1 MEERNKYPFEV
12 YITPDALDRGHHWLT
27 VQLRNRS
34 TEPLTDVSATLF
46 TYNSHD
52 IDVLP
57 SGSFHFLKELYP
69 KDSAALNFHVFAN
82 HSGRLYL
89 HVTAYSNGTL
99 VSWYS
104 PDQDLHLIEDP
115 AEIKTFFA
123 NRPHWAYEET
133 IETETIVYANQEV
146 QNLTLEI
153 AARPPSKA
161 HTLMDVIDIDFVAQG
176 ETKKYVSQLYASEEG
191 TYLLTARLFHDKKLI
206 NSQHTSCFV
215 APFEE

>member
-1 MEERNKYPFEV
+1 MEERNKYPFEINV
-12 YITPDALDRGHHWLT
+12 TPDALDRGHHWLT
-27 VQLRNRS
+27 IQLKNRS

-57 SGSFHFLKELYP
+57 SGSFHFLKELHP
-69 KDSAALNFHVFAN
+69 KDTAALNFHVFAN

-89 HVTAYSNGTL
+89 HVTAYRNGTL

-104 PDQDLHLIEDP
+104 PDQDLRLTEDP
-115 AEIKTFFA
+115 AELQTFFA
-123 NRPHWAYEET
+123 NRPYWAYEET
-133 IETETIVYANQEV
+133 IETETVVYASQDV
-146 QNLTLEI
+146 QNMTLEI

-161 HTLMDVIDIDFVAQG
+161 HTLMDVIDIDFLAQG
-176 ETKKYVSQLYASEEG
+176 ETKKYISQLLASEEG
-191 TYLLTARLFHDKKLI
+191 TYLLTARLFHDQKLI
-206 NSQHTSCFV
+206 SSKHTSCYV